1 LKLYFSLLSSLL
13 LLANSLQAQN
23 DFKPLG
29 LRVGFDAIKLA
40 TNIIDP
46 QRSAFELNADLSL
59 NKYLIAADA
68 GWAKVD
74 GVGSNYTYLNEGNY
88 LRVGADYNILH
99 RNPFGNALFIGLRY
113 GAAKFDEELIH
124 AFQVPTYDVQR
135 DTVSVSGVNAN
146 WMELA
151 AGLRVRVRENLFVG
165 YTIRYRLGANVDTQ
179 SAKLEGYEI
188 PGYGK
193 AESGGF
199 AFGYSIMY
207 RIPFFKPSPPSFDR
221 LMDNKP

>member
-1 LKLYFSLLSSLL
+1 MKLYFSLLSALL
-13 LLANSLQAQN
+13 LLANTLQAQN

-29 LRVGFDAIKLA
+29 LRVGFDAMKLA
-40 TNIIDP
+40 SNIIDP
-46 QRSAFELNADLSL
+46 QRSAFELNADLGL
-59 NKYLIAADA
+59 NKYLISADA

-88 LRVGADYNILH
+88 FRLGADYNILH

-124 AFQVPTYDVQR
+124 AFQVPTFDIQQ
-135 DTVSVSGVNAN
+135 DTVGVSGVNAN

-151 AGLRVRVRENLFVG
+151 AGLRVRVRENLFLG
-165 YTIRYRLGANVDTQ
+165 YTIRYRLGASVGTQ
-179 SAKLEGYEI
+179 STKLQGYEI

-199 AFGYSIMY
+199 SFGYSIMY
-207 RIPFFKPSPPSFDR
+207 RIPFFKPTPPSFDK
-221 LMDNKP
+221 LMENNQ